1 VEVLEL
7 VMIMEIKNINTGN
20 LSTDGGNVHIGDINN
35 FVIKVL
41 SNPDYQKT
49 KNLKAI
55 RQTKKVLDKITSNIA
70 GITLKRDLSNI
81 SIQDLLI
88 DNQFI
93 FINGVAGSG
102 KSVYAK
108 QLLESLND
116 TCIISFVAD
125 QFLESSLITTLN
137 KVNID
142 ESIEDVFEEFAEF
155 PKKLIYIDS
164 FEKLLE
170 GQAEAFQ
177 ELIFELKKN
186 PNIKIIVS
194 CRDYAIET
202 LKFKFSIDKCKNIN
216 VPVLTDDEIKYFV
229 ENIPTLQQIVSNNN
243 LTEILRVPKYL
254 SLAERLIQKST
265 NDLSKIS
272 EITFKK
278 ELWEHI
284 IQNKTVTIDSI
295 NTRREIAF
303 INLTVKRAK
312 ELSILT
318 NASDI
323 DQLAIQQLSYDG
335 ILFGENGLYAPSHD
349 IFEDW
354 GLIKN
359 FDKYKIENSNI
370 IEFYR
375 NVGNEPAI
383 RRGYRLWIEKEI
395 EESSNSIYNFILETI
410 SKNEID
416 DYWKEE
422 VLTAVIKSQY
432 CKKYFTENEVKL
444 LENNFTLLKRFIHL
458 LKICGKDSQQVPNNK
473 GWDIVIEF
481 LHEKLDELKDLYSL
495 ILKLIFEWENILY
508 FGIIENQD
516 TPKYVGK
523 IVFKILNDFDEDSS
537 WMNYGESNSLTEKGI
552 KLLYQL
558 SEYIPEEIKIILDDI
573 LNDSLD
579 SEKLKR
585 EKIKFALSHFY
596 SGSLPKNFPDELI
609 LLANK
614 NWRKKVGKNKENDF
628 YDSSYGVE
636 QHFGLTKKHDF
647 SYFPHSA
654 YQTFFYK
661 LIKFH
666 PWKALAFIIDF
677 TNYVS
682 EQYIESTFLK
692 DDGFG
697 RKSDEIIELDL
708 LYDSQIF
715 KIKGSDYLW
724 SINRG
729 GQTTVPYLLQSIVVA
744 LERYLYEIGSIE
756 SEQIDTFLQ
765 TFYDKIYKKSNSV
778 ILLSVLSSITMAY
791 PEKVGNK
798 LLPFLSDKYFFIW
811 DRHRQMNEYNSGA
824 LLNMPNSSAEGD
836 LCDKER
842 KDALGWQHRTKY
854 SLGFQSFI
862 FEYQVRY
869 VDLRDEIFQMLDIL
883 KSKIKEDDIYGKKIL
898 VEIDLRNQKVEK
910 IENEEGKVMLQIS
923 PNYSIDRDLEN
934 VMIKNQEKSIISNKD
949 SSYSLWVTNIYQKKS
964 EENKTYKFWKECF
977 NYLTDV
983 NNSYSDPIMAFPVGT
998 FAVLGLESFDSE
1010 LNDIEFKYCI
1020 DIIIDISNRI
1030 FQKQLKEY
1038 DFENPDFSISI
1049 YDYDSIFSI
1058 LPQLLK
1064 FKEKITIEQK
1074 KTIRGLIY
1082 TFLRDLNVQKEH
1094 HLKLFYKSFKGF
1106 LWKIDYQFA
1115 HNCFTSLI
1123 LYAEFNKKYPQ
1134 HKQYSNNQIKTIQL
1148 EQKVILDF
1156 VENNREEFIFSNI
1169 SYSNYSQWD
1178 LHKALFI
1185 FPTNELFYFSNDFV
1199 QIIFKAQIESYTLD
1213 LDRYSSTNYYEIG
1226 NTIKDVINEFLLE
1239 NEFTENSKHLFNQI
1253 IDVNLNLFYK
1263 NRKIYDIKKYV
1274 ESLIEFFYYKVDN
1287 NSENELIK
1295 TNFWIYWNELYLK
1308 IKDNNNFSQ
1317 EFLFYSS
1324 YWKSDVKEWKVLK
1337 GKSEKYLIDI
1347 ENLSYVNIKALMQ
1360 LLSNLG
1366 FDYLMP
1372 NGLKILVKHLK
1383 ADSINFDYYY
1393 GEKLIMNCFK
1403 QKIKEI
1409 KEDRILLED
1418 FLWLLDLM
1426 INLGS
1431 SKAYLIRENIILY
1444 KH

>member
-1 VEVLEL
+1 
-7 VMIMEIKNINTGN
+7 MEIKNVNTGN
-20 LSTDGGNVHIGDINN
+20 IDTGSGNVHIGDNK
-35 FVIKVL
+35 FVFKVL
-41 SNPDYQKT
+41 LNSDYQST
-49 KNLKAI
+49 KSLKAI
-55 RQTKKVLDKITSNIA
+55 QRTKKVLDKITSNIA
-70 GITLKRDLSNI
+70 GITLNRDLSNI
-81 SIQDLLI
+81 PIEDLLN
-88 DNQFI
+88 DNQFV

-142 ESIEDVFEEFAEF
+142 DSIGDVFNEFTEF

-177 ELIFELKKN
+177 ELISELKEN

-202 LKFKFSIDKCKNIN
+202 LKFKFSVDKCININ
-216 VPVLTDDEIKYFV
+216 VPVLIDNEIKYFV
-229 ENIPTLQQIVSNNN
+229 ENIPTLQQIVSNQN

-284 IQNKTVTIDSI
+284 IQNKTVTTDSI

-303 INLTVKRAK
+303 IALTVKRAK

-318 NASDI
+318 NANDI
-323 DQLAIQQLSYDG
+323 DQLAIQQLNNEG
-335 ILFGENGLYAPSHD
+335 VLFGENGFYVPSHD

-354 GLIKN
+354 GLVKY
-359 FDKYKIENSNI
+359 FDKYKIENSNTL
-370 IEFYR
+370 EFYK
-375 NVGNEPAI
+375 NLGNEPAI
-383 RRGYRLWIEKEI
+383 RRGFRLWIGKEI
-395 EESSNSIYNFILETI
+395 EEASNSIYNFITETI
-410 SKNEID
+410 SDNNIEN
-416 DYWKEE
+416 YWKDE
-422 VLTAVIKSQY
+422 VLTAIIKSPF
-432 CKKYFTENEVKL
+432 CEKYFLENEIKIL
-444 LENNFTLLKRFIHL
+444 NDNFTLLKKFIHILKISGKDFQQVANTDGWNVIMKFLFEKIDL
-458 LKICGKDSQQVPNNK
+458 LKDV
-473 GWDIVIEF
+473 
-481 LHEKLDELKDLYSL
+481 YSL

-537 WMNYGESNSLTEKGI
+537 WMNSGESSSLTEKGI

-558 SEYIPEEIKIILDDI
+558 SEYIPEEVKIILDDI
-573 LNDSLD
+573 LDDSLD
-579 SEKLKR
+579 GEKLKR
-585 EKIKFALSHFY
+585 KKIKFALSHFY

-614 NWRKKVGKNKENDF
+614 NWRKKVVKNKENDF
-628 YDSSYGVE
+628 YDSSYGIE

-666 PWKALAFIIDF
+666 PWKALEFIIDF

-697 RKSDEIIELDL
+697 RKSDEIIELEL

-729 GQTTVPYLLQSIVVA
+729 GQTTVPYLLQSVVVA
-744 LERYLYEIGSIE
+744 LERYLYEIGGIE
-756 SEQIDTFLQ
+756 SEKIDTILQ

-791 PEKVGNK
+791 PQKVGNK

-824 LLNMPNSSAEGD
+824 LLNLPNSSAEGD

-869 VDLRDEIFQMLDIL
+869 VDFRDEIFQMFDIL

-898 VEIDLRNQKVEK
+898 VEIDLRNQKIEK

-923 PNYSIDRDLEN
+923 PNYSIDKNLEN
-934 VMIKNQEKSIISNKD
+934 VIIKNQEESIISNKD
-949 SSYSLWVTNIYQKKS
+949 SSYSLWVTNIYQKKT
-964 EENKTYKFWKECF
+964 EENKTYKFWKECY
-977 NYLTDV
+977 NYLTDG
-983 NNSYSDPIMAFPVGT
+983 NNSYSDPIMVFPVGT

-1010 LNDIEFKYCI
+1010 LNEIEFEFCI
-1020 DIIIDISNRI
+1020 ETIIDISNKI
-1030 FQKQLKEY
+1030 FQKQLNEY
-1038 DFENPDFSISI
+1038 DFGNPDFSISI
-1049 YDYDSIFSI
+1049 YDYNSIFTI
-1058 LPQLLK
+1058 LPKLLN
-1064 FKEKITIEQK
+1064 FKAKITTNQK
-1074 KTIRGLIY
+1074 NTIRGLIY
-1082 TFLRDLNVQKEH
+1082 TFLRDMNVQKEH
-1094 HLKLFYKSFKGF
+1094 HLKLFYKSFKEV

-1115 HNCFTSLI
+1115 HNCFISLI
-1123 LYAEFNKKYPQ
+1123 LYAEFNKKYPRQ
-1134 HKQYSNNQIKTIQL
+1134 SQYSEKQIEEIQL
-1148 EQKVILDF
+1148 EEKDILDF
-1156 VENNREEFIFSNI
+1156 VQNNKEEFVFSNV
-1169 SYSNYSQWD
+1169 SYSSHSQWD
-1178 LHKALFI
+1178 LEKALFI

-1199 QIIFKAQIESYTLD
+1199 QIIFKAQIDSYTLD
-1213 LDRYSSTNYYEIG
+1213 LDEYSSTNYYKIG
-1226 NTIKDVINEFLLE
+1226 DTIKDVVNEFLLE
-1239 NEFTENSKHLFNQI
+1239 NEFTENSKQLFNQI
-1253 IDVNLNLFYK
+1253 IDVNLNLVYE
-1263 NRKIYDIKKYV
+1263 NRKVYDIKKYV
-1274 ESLIEFFYYKVDN
+1274 ESLIESFYYKVDS

-1295 TNFWIYWNELYLK
+1295 TNFWFYWEELYLK
-1308 IKDNNNFSQ
+1308 IKENNNFSQ
-1317 EFLFYSS
+1317 EFLFYSN
-1324 YWKSDVKEWKVLK
+1324 YWNSDVRNWKVLK
-1337 GKSEKYLIDI
+1337 DKFEKYLIHI
-1347 ENLSYVNIKALMQ
+1347 ESLSYINIKALMQ
-1360 LLSNLG
+1360 LLSNVG

-1372 NGLKILVKHLK
+1372 NGLKVLVKHLK
-1383 ADSINFDYYY
+1383 VDSTRIEYYY

-1409 KEDRILLED
+1409 KEDRILLDD

-1444 KH
+1444 KNKKIIK

>member
-1 VEVLEL
+1 
-7 VMIMEIKNINTGN
+7 MEIKNINTGN

-49 KNLKAI
+49 KSLKAI
-55 RQTKKVLDKITSNIA
+55 QRTKKVLDKITSNIA

-142 ESIEDVFEEFAEF
+142 ESIEDVFNEFTEF

-177 ELIFELKKN
+177 ELISELKEN
-186 PNIKIIVS
+186 SNIKIIVS

-216 VPVLTDDEIKYFV
+216 VPELIDDEIKYFV

-243 LTEILRVPKYL
+243 LIEILRVPKYL

-265 NDLSKIS
+265 NDFSKIS
-272 EITFKK
+272 VITFKK

-284 IQNKTVTIDSI
+284 IQNKTVTADSI

-303 INLTVKRAK
+303 IALTVKRAK

-318 NASDI
+318 NVNDI
-323 DQLAIQQLSYDG
+323 DQLAIQQLSNEG
-335 ILFGENGLYAPSHD
+335 VLFGESGLYAPSHD

-354 GLIKN
+354 GLVKY
-359 FDKYKIENSNI
+359 FDKYKIENSNTL
-370 IEFYR
+370 EFYK
-375 NVGNEPAI
+375 NLGNEPAI
-383 RRGYRLWIEKEI
+383 RRGFRLWIGKEI
-395 EESSNSIYNFILETI
+395 EEASNSIYNFITETI
-410 SKNEID
+410 SDNTIEN
-416 DYWKEE
+416 YWKDE
-422 VLTAVIKSQY
+422 VLTAIIKSPF
-432 CKKYFTENEVKL
+432 CKKYFLENETKIL
-444 LENNFTLLKRFIHL
+444 NDNFTLLKKFIHI
-458 LKICGKDSQQVPNNK
+458 LKISGKDSQHVANTD
-473 GWDIVIEF
+473 GWNVLIKF
-481 LHEKLDELKDLYSL
+481 LFEKIDSLKKLYSL

-508 FGIIENQD
+508 LGIIENQD

-523 IVFKILNDFDEDSS
+523 IVYIILNDFDEDNS
-537 WMNYGESNSLTEKGI
+537 WINSGESSSLTEKGI

-558 SEYIPEEIKIILDDI
+558 SEYIPEEIKLILDDI

-579 SEKLKR
+579 GEKLKR

-596 SGSLPKNFPDELI
+596 SGTLPKIFPDELI

-614 NWRKKVGKNKENDF
+614 KWRKKVSKNKENDF
-628 YDSSYGVE
+628 YNSSYGIE
-636 QHFGLTKKHDF
+636 QNFGLTKKHDF

-666 PWKALAFIIDF
+666 PWKALEFIIEF

-697 RKSDEIIELDL
+697 RNNDEIIELEL

-729 GQTTVPYLLQSIVVA
+729 GQITVPYLLQSVVVA
-744 LERYLYEIGSIE
+744 LERYLFEIGGIE
-756 SEQIDTFLQ
+756 SEKIDTILQ

-791 PEKVGNK
+791 PQKVGNK
-798 LLPFLSDKYFFIW
+798 LLPLLSDKYFFIW

-824 LLNMPNSSAEGD
+824 LLNFPNSSAEGD

-869 VDLRDEIFQMLDIL
+869 VDLRDEIFQMFDIL
-883 KSKIKEDDIYGKKIL
+883 KSRIKEDDIYGKKIL

-910 IENEEGKVMLQIS
+910 IEDDEGKVILQIS
-923 PNYSIDRDLEN
+923 PNYSIDNDLEN
-934 VMIKNQEKSIISNKD
+934 LMIINQEESIISNKNA
-949 SSYSLWVTNIYQKKS
+949 SYNLWVTNIYQKKS
-964 EENKTYKFWKECF
+964 AENKTYKFWKECY
-977 NYLTDV
+977 NYLTDG
-983 NNSYSDPIMAFPVGT
+983 NNFYSDPIMVFPVGT

-1010 LNDIEFKYCI
+1010 LNEIEFEFCI
-1020 DIIIDISNRI
+1020 ETIIDISNKI
-1030 FQKQLKEY
+1030 FQKQLNEY
-1038 DFENPDFSISI
+1038 DFGNPDFSISI
-1049 YDYDSIFSI
+1049 YDYNSIFTI
-1058 LPQLLK
+1058 LPKLLN
-1064 FKEKITIEQK
+1064 FKAKITVNQK
-1074 KTIRGLIY
+1074 DTIRALIY
-1082 TFLRDLNVQKEH
+1082 TFLRDMNVQKEH
-1094 HLKLFYKSFKGF
+1094 HLKLFYKSFKEV

-1115 HNCFTSLI
+1115 HNCFISLI
-1123 LYAEFNKKYPQ
+1123 LYGEFNKKHPR
-1134 HKQYSNNQIKTIQL
+1134 HNRYSEEQIKKIQL
-1148 EQKVILDF
+1148 EEKDILDF
-1156 VENNREEFIFSNI
+1156 VQNNREEFIFSNI
-1169 SYSNYSQWD
+1169 SYSIHSQWD
-1178 LHKALFI
+1178 LEKALFI

-1199 QIIFKAQIESYTLD
+1199 QIIFKSQIDSYRLD
-1213 LDRYSSTNYYEIG
+1213 LDEFSSTNYYKIG
-1226 NTIKDVINEFLLE
+1226 DTIKEVVNEFLLE
-1239 NEFTENSKHLFNQI
+1239 NEFTENSKQLFNQI
-1253 IDVNLNLFYK
+1253 IDVNLNLVFD
-1263 NRKIYDIKKYV
+1263 NRKVYDIKKYV
-1274 ESLIEFFYYKVDN
+1274 ESLIESFYYKLDS

-1295 TNFWIYWNELYLK
+1295 TNFWCFWEELYLK
-1308 IKDNNNFSQ
+1308 IKDNNNFSK
-1317 EFLFYSS
+1317 EFLFYSN
-1324 YWKSDVKEWKVLK
+1324 YWKSDVKNWKVLK
-1337 GKSEKYLIDI
+1337 DKSEKYLIHI
-1347 ENLSYVNIKALMQ
+1347 ENLSYINIKALMQ
-1360 LLSNLG
+1360 LLSNVG

-1372 NGLKILVKHLK
+1372 NGLKVLVKHLK
-1383 ADSINFDYYY
+1383 ADSNHIEYYY

-1409 KEDRILLED
+1409 KEDRILLDD
-1418 FLWLLDLM
+1418 FLWFLDLM
-1426 INLGS
+1426 INIGS
-1431 SKAYLIRENIILY
+1431 SKAYLVRENIIIFKTRVLN
-1444 KH
+1444 

>member
-1 VEVLEL
+1 
-7 VMIMEIKNINTGN
+7 MIMEIKNVNTGN
-20 LSTDGGNVHIGDINN
+20 IDTGSGNVHIGDNK
-35 FVIKVL
+35 FVFKVL
-41 SNPDYQKT
+41 LNSDYQST
-49 KNLKAI
+49 KSLKAI
-55 RQTKKVLDKITSNIA
+55 QRTKKVLDKITSNIA
-70 GITLKRDLSNI
+70 GITLNRDLSNI
-81 SIQDLLI
+81 PIEDLLN
-88 DNQFI
+88 DNQFV

-142 ESIEDVFEEFAEF
+142 DSIGDVFNEFTEF

-177 ELIFELKKN
+177 ELISELKEN

-202 LKFKFSIDKCKNIN
+202 LKFKFSVDKCININ
-216 VPVLTDDEIKYFV
+216 VPVLIDNEIKYFV
-229 ENIPTLQQIVSNNN
+229 ENIPTLQQIVSNQN

-284 IQNKTVTIDSI
+284 IQNKTVTTDSI

-303 INLTVKRAK
+303 IALTVKRAK

-318 NASDI
+318 NANDI
-323 DQLAIQQLSYDG
+323 DQLAIQQLNNEG
-335 ILFGENGLYAPSHD
+335 VLFGENGFYVPSHD

-354 GLIKN
+354 GLVKY
-359 FDKYKIENSNI
+359 FDKYKIENSNTL
-370 IEFYR
+370 EFYK
-375 NVGNEPAI
+375 NLGNEPAI
-383 RRGYRLWIEKEI
+383 RRGFRLWIGKEI
-395 EESSNSIYNFILETI
+395 EEASNSIYNFITETI
-410 SKNEID
+410 SDNNIEN
-416 DYWKEE
+416 YWKDE
-422 VLTAVIKSQY
+422 VLTAIIKSPF
-432 CKKYFTENEVKL
+432 CEKYFLENEIKIL
-444 LENNFTLLKRFIHL
+444 NDNFTLLKKFIHILKISGKDFQQVANTDGWNVIMKFLFEKIDL
-458 LKICGKDSQQVPNNK
+458 LKDV
-473 GWDIVIEF
+473 
-481 LHEKLDELKDLYSL
+481 YSL

-537 WMNYGESNSLTEKGI
+537 WMNSGESSSLTEKGI

-558 SEYIPEEIKIILDDI
+558 SEYIPEEVKIILDDI
-573 LNDSLD
+573 LDDSLD
-579 SEKLKR
+579 GEKLKR
-585 EKIKFALSHFY
+585 KKIKFALSHFY

-614 NWRKKVGKNKENDF
+614 NWRKKVVKNKENDF
-628 YDSSYGVE
+628 YDSSYGIE

-666 PWKALAFIIDF
+666 PWKALEFIIDF

-697 RKSDEIIELDL
+697 RKSDEIIELEL

-729 GQTTVPYLLQSIVVA
+729 GQTTVPYLLQSVVVA
-744 LERYLYEIGSIE
+744 LERYLYEIGGIE
-756 SEQIDTFLQ
+756 SEKIDTILQ

-791 PEKVGNK
+791 PQKVGNK

-824 LLNMPNSSAEGD
+824 LLNLPNSSAEGD

-869 VDLRDEIFQMLDIL
+869 VDFRDEIFQMFDIL

-898 VEIDLRNQKVEK
+898 VEIDLRNQKIEK

-923 PNYSIDRDLEN
+923 PNYSIDKNLEN
-934 VMIKNQEKSIISNKD
+934 VIIKNQEESIISNKD
-949 SSYSLWVTNIYQKKS
+949 SSYSLWVTNIYQKKT
-964 EENKTYKFWKECF
+964 EENKTYKFWKECY
-977 NYLTDV
+977 NYLTDG
-983 NNSYSDPIMAFPVGT
+983 NNSYSDPIMVFPVGT

-1010 LNDIEFKYCI
+1010 LNEIEFEFCI
-1020 DIIIDISNRI
+1020 ETIIDISNKI
-1030 FQKQLKEY
+1030 FQKQLNEY
-1038 DFENPDFSISI
+1038 DFGNPDFSISI
-1049 YDYDSIFSI
+1049 YDYNSIFTI
-1058 LPQLLK
+1058 LPKLLN
-1064 FKEKITIEQK
+1064 FKAKITTNQK
-1074 KTIRGLIY
+1074 NTIRGLIY
-1082 TFLRDLNVQKEH
+1082 TFLRDMNVQKEH
-1094 HLKLFYKSFKGF
+1094 HLKLFYKSFKEV

-1115 HNCFTSLI
+1115 HNCFISLI
-1123 LYAEFNKKYPQ
+1123 LYAEFNKKYPRQ
-1134 HKQYSNNQIKTIQL
+1134 SQYSEKQIEEIQL
-1148 EQKVILDF
+1148 EEKDILDF
-1156 VENNREEFIFSNI
+1156 VQNNKEEFVFSNV
-1169 SYSNYSQWD
+1169 SYSSHSQWD
-1178 LHKALFI
+1178 LEKALFI

-1199 QIIFKAQIESYTLD
+1199 QIIFKAQIDSYTLD
-1213 LDRYSSTNYYEIG
+1213 LDEYSSTNYYKIG
-1226 NTIKDVINEFLLE
+1226 DTIKDVVNEFLLE
-1239 NEFTENSKHLFNQI
+1239 NEFTENSKQLFNQI
-1253 IDVNLNLFYK
+1253 IDVNLNLVYE
-1263 NRKIYDIKKYV
+1263 NRKVYDIKKYV
-1274 ESLIEFFYYKVDN
+1274 ESLIESFYYKVDS

-1295 TNFWIYWNELYLK
+1295 TNFWFYWEELYLK
-1308 IKDNNNFSQ
+1308 IKENNNFSQ
-1317 EFLFYSS
+1317 EFLFYSN
-1324 YWKSDVKEWKVLK
+1324 YWNSDVRNWKVLK
-1337 GKSEKYLIDI
+1337 DKFEKYLIHI
-1347 ENLSYVNIKALMQ
+1347 ESLSYINIKALMQ
-1360 LLSNLG
+1360 LLSNVG

-1372 NGLKILVKHLK
+1372 NGLKVLVKHLK
-1383 ADSINFDYYY
+1383 VDSTRIEYYY

-1409 KEDRILLED
+1409 KEDRILLDD

-1444 KH
+1444 KNKKIIK